1 MLLLLPIITV
11 VAAHTVSSVTIHL
24 PNAADEAAVQQKD
37 LRIVQIA
44 QKALQTVPKSMAVVW
59 LGAHKPK

>member
-1 MLLLLPIITV
+1 MFLLLPIVTV
-11 VAAHTVSSVTIHL
+11 VTALTVSSVTIHL

-37 LRIVQIA
+37 LRMVQIVK
-44 QKALQTVPKSMAVVW
+44 KALQTVPKSMAVVW